1 SCPALV
7 ASGLFDTSTFQT
19 LKAFHTQSPGLPA
32 PSGLPWVTFPHGRAN
47 PERVPPGREKGGG
60 HLLCHP
66 VWHAL
71 SASAKGVARVSARST
86 WAHYPS
92 LLRFHAAIATPFL
105 ASGRATRT
113 RAV

>member
-1 SCPALV
+1 MGVAGPIRHQKPTFSRRQGKFGAPRTGLHGVRFQTLANRPIISCPAPV
-7 ASGLFDTSTFQT
+7 ASGLFGTATFQT

-71 SASAKGVARVSARST
+71 SA
-86 WAHYPS
+86 
-92 LLRFHAAIATPFL
+92 
-105 ASGRATRT
+105 
-113 RAV
+113 